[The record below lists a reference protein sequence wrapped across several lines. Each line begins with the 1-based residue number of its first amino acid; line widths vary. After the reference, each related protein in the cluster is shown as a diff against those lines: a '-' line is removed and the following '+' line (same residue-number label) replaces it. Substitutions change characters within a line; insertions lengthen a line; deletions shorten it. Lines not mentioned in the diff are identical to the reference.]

1 MQALLVALMVKKI
14 NIIEQEARN
23 KQQNGL
29 VLKPNRTAAIV
40 QDLEIKWERN
50 IDVLSAPRGIVI
62 KRENEQVREKII
74 VTKENLN
81 IIPNIL

>member
-23 KQQNGL
+23 KQQ
-29 VLKPNRTAAIV
+29 NRTAAIV